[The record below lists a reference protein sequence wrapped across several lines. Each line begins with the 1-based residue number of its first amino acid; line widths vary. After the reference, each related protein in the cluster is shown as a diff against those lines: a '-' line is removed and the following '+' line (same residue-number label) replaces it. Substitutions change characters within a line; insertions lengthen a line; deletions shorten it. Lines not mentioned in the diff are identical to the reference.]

1 MSDELIKYI
10 ATYLEEELSRVSM
23 STRVTIND
31 IDMIIHDALDA
42 YKGGAR

>member
-23 STRVTIND
+23 STRVTI